1 MPKVEIA
8 PKRPLPTAAPKPAV
22 RPGIKIKP
30 KAPGGERKEVAPA
43 IGPST
48 NSTKRAGE
56 EIDIKDNVK
65 KQLCSSTEEAGA
77 VCSLSSE
84 GGLEGLL
91 GGYGSDSGSGTISEE

>member
-56 EIDIKDNVK
+56 EIDIKDVK

-91 GGYGSDSGSGTISEE
+91 RGYGSDSGSGTTGEE